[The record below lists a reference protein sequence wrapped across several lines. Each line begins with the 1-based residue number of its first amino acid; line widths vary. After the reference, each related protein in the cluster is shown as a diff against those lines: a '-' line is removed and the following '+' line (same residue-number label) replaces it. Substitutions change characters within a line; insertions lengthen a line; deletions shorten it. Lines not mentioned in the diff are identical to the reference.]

1 MRIKG
6 NRRILVT
13 SALPYA
19 NGPIHLGHVLEA
31 IQTDVYV
38 RFQKASGN
46 ECYFF
51 CADDTHGTPIML
63 AARKEGIPPEELI
76 ARVRKEHYRDLSG
89 FLVEYDNYYTTNSDE
104 NRILSEEIYLSLKEK
119 GHITDREIEQAYCN
133 NDKMFLPD
141 RFIKG
146 TCPNCGSTDQYGDSC
161 EVCGATYS
169 PKDLKDSKCA
179 LCGTPPVTKN
189 SKHIFFK
196 LGDFSKLL
204 SDWVSEEGH
213 VAEGV
218 SKKLKEWFSA
228 GLQDWDISRD
238 GPYFGFEI
246 PGEENKYFYV
256 WLDAPIGYM
265 ASSLHYFKG
274 DRKEFD
280 SFWKNSN
287 SEIVHFIGKDIL
299 YFHTLFWPATLEGG
313 GYRPPSL
320 VHVHG
325 FITVNGEKMSKS
337 RGTFIRAEDYLKYL
351 DPEHLRFYLAGKL
364 GPGMDDLDLSFD
376 DYTAKVNS
384 DLVGNFVNLV
394 SRVST
399 SILDK
404 LDRKLGK
411 LNPDGKD
418 LLNILKNSES
428 SIRESYESRNY
439 AKVMRECA
447 RLGDIANK
455 YVNDLAPWIQIKES
469 PEKARDTV
477 TVALNAARILSIYL
491 YPILPKI
498 SKQVYRILGID
509 HDPNFADINKDI
521 ENTKVLPYEMI
532 TKRVEEKAIQTMLQ
546 ENQASQAP
554 LKEETKAKSNSEGQ
568 TKTEGV
574 ASISEISIEEL
585 AKVDLRVGKILEA
598 GPVEGAEKLV
608 QVKLDL
614 GDLGQKN
621 VFAGIKV
628 AYQPEA
634 LVGLKVVAVANLKP
648 RKMKFGISEAM
659 LLAAG
664 EGESLTLF
672 VPQKD
677 AMPGDRLK

>member
-1 MRIKG
+1 MRIDRK
-6 NRRILVT
+6 RRILVT

-31 IQTDVYV
+31 VQTDIYV

-63 AARKEGIPPEELI
+63 AARKEGIAPEQLI
-76 ARVRKEHYRDLSG
+76 DRVRKEHYRDLSG
-89 FLVEYDNYYTTNSDE
+89 FLVEYDNYYTTNSEE
-104 NRILSEEIYLSLKEK
+104 NRALSEEIYLSLKEK
-119 GHITDREIEQAYCN
+119 GHIAEREIEQAYCDH
-133 NDKMFLPD
+133 DKMFLPD

-169 PKDLKDSKCA
+169 PKDLKDSRCS
-179 LCGTPPVTKN
+179 LCGTPPVTRN

-196 LGDFSKLL
+196 LGDFSEYL
-204 SDWVSEEGH
+204 SDWVEKGTR

-218 SKKLKEWFSA
+218 RKKLKEWFQT

-238 GPYFGFEI
+238 GPYFGFQI
-246 PGEENKYFYV
+246 PGETEKYFYV

-265 ASSLHYFKG
+265 AASLNFFKG
-274 DRKEFD
+274 DRGRFD
-280 SFWKNSN
+280 SFWKDEE
-287 SEIVHFIGKDIL
+287 SEIAHFIGKDIL

-313 GYRPPSL
+313 GYRSPSL

-337 RGTFIRAEDYLKYL
+337 RGTFIRAEDYLKHL

-404 LDRKLGK
+404 LDRRLGK
-411 LNPDGKD
+411 LSPDGKM
-418 LLNILKNSES
+418 LLEELRSSSEK
-428 SIRESYESRNY
+428 IREWYETRNY
-439 AKVMRECA
+439 GRVMRECS

-455 YVNDLAPWIQIKES
+455 YVNDLAPWTQIKED
-469 PEKARDTV
+469 PEKARETV
-477 TVALNAARILSIYL
+477 TVGLNAARILAVYL
-491 YPILPKI
+491 FPVVPKI
-498 SKQVYRILGID
+498 SSKVYKLLGIN
-509 HDPNFADINKDI
+509 DPPSFSDLYSDREEITIA
-521 ENTKVLPYEMI
+521 PYEMI
-532 TKRVEEKAIQTMLQ
+532 TKRVEEKAIQVMIE
-546 ENQASQAP
+546 ENKTP
-554 LKEETKAKSNSEGQ
+554 VVETTSPPTTNF
-568 TKTEGV
+568 KTDGI
-574 ASISEISIEEL
+574 ANFSEISIEEL
-585 AKVDLRVGKILEA
+585 GKIDLRVGLIMEA
-598 GPVEGAEKLV
+598 GPVEGADKLV

-614 GDLGQKN
+614 GPIGHKN
-621 VFAGIKV
+621 VFAGIK
-628 AYQPEA
+628 ASYQPET
-634 LVGLKVVAVANLKP
+634 LKGLKVVAVANLKP
-648 RKMKFGISEAM
+648 RKMKFGLSEAM

-664 EGESLTLF
+664 EGDSLTLF
-672 VPQKD
+672 VPHRD
-677 AMPGDRLK
+677 AKPGDRLK